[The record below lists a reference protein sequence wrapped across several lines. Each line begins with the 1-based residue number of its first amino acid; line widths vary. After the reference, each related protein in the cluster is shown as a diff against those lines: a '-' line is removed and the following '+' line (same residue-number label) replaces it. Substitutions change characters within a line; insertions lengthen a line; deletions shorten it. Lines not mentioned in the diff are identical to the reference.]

1 MMPTS
6 NELDPLRAAGAI
18 IRLTRAL
25 DQRLRR
31 RARADLLGMAE
42 LGVLAEIN
50 RGTTLPSAIARA
62 TFLDPAR
69 VTRVVDRLVSL
80 ELVERGVG
88 ARDRRQSPL
97 ELSECGRA
105 RLEQGRADVREIM
118 EELLAGLDDAE
129 RDALATALGALGRVL
144 SNVEG

>member
-6 NELDPLRAAGAI
+6 SELDPLRAAGAI

-25 DQRLRR
+25 DQRLRQR
-31 RARADLLGMAE
+31 ERADVLGMAE
-42 LGVLAEIN
+42 LGVLAEIR

-80 ELVERGVG
+80 ELVARRVS

-97 ELSECGRA
+97 ELSERGGA
-105 RLEQGRADVREIM
+105 RLEQGRDDVREIM
-118 EELLAGLDDAE
+118 AELLAGLDDAE

-144 SNVEG
+144 ADLDG